1 MLKTSMNALVLSSG
15 GIDSTACIV
24 YYLNT
29 GMRVT
34 PIFVDFGHPSNEV
47 ECKHVRQIAAYYKL
61 TLREIKVGGLDCRQQ
76 GEIKGRNAAFV
87 TIALMAFPNSPGIVA
102 LGIHAGSPY
111 YDCTPAF
118 ADRMSGLVSEYT
130 NGLMQ
135 FEAPFL
141 NFEKPSI
148 VAFGK
153 KHGLPFD
160 LTYSCQKGAESPCG
174 TCLSCLDRK
183 VLGL

>member
-1 MLKTSMNALVLSSG
+1 MNAFVLSSG
-15 GIDSTACIV
+15 GIDSTACII

-29 GMRVT
+29 GMRVL
-34 PIFVDFGHPSNEV
+34 PIFIDFGHPSNAV
-47 ECKHVRQIAAYYKL
+47 EREHVHQIAAYYKL
-61 TLREIKVGGLDCRQQ
+61 TLREIKISGVDCCQL

-87 TIALMAFPNSPGIVA
+87 TVALMAYTNLPGIVA

-118 ADRMSGLVSEYT
+118 ADRISVLVSEYT

-153 KHGLPFD
+153 KYGLPFD
-160 LTYSCQKGAESPCG
+160 LTYSCQKGTASPCG
-174 TCLSCLDRK
+174 ICLSCLDRK